1 LRPTENPLKTE
12 QDLITLG
19 SNGEKQINFPRLIG
33 YYTRDFRTPNAEEAV
48 DYLSLICLNGDLP
61 APVGPA
67 QLKVCHEALR
77 ELVLETREFTKLLG
91 DVHANGTREK
101 GAIEKRMKLLK
112 LSGRSDLLRTIT
124 EQAAIQAEDDGRA
137 ADAVLL
143 YHLAGDYD
151 TVVLILSK
159 NLSNHIALDDGSVG
173 HYGLEPPPP
182 PNLAL
187 GYSVSLASVDDP
199 VQLAKNM
206 LQLYATDAN
215 ILRTINLRTR
225 EACGVLLQISEAKK
239 MFEQEKWDSCLEIID
254 RTDVIPLDPRG
265 DIGNIRRR
273 AQNFG
278 SLHETVAR
286 NVGMLLKMAV
296 ESCNRLSIELRES
309 AFADATKM
317 QKLGELKSRTKS
329 AMIYAGMIQYKLP
342 AHIYAYLNSR
352 EVAD

>member
-1 LRPTENPLKTE
+1 LYSFHFVDGLHFAIALTYYGLLRPTENPLKAE

-61 APVGPA
+61 SPIGPA

-112 LSGRSDLLRTIT
+112 LSSQSDLLHTIT
-124 EQAAIQAEDDGRA
+124 EQAAIQADDDGRA

-151 TVVLILSK
+151 TVVLILCK
-159 NLSNHIALDDGSVG
+159 NLSNHIALDDGTIGNYSV
-173 HYGLEPPPP
+173 ESPP

-206 LQLYATDAN
+206 LQLYATDATV
-215 ILRTINLRTR
+215 LRAINLRTR

-239 MFEQEKWDSCLEIID
+239 MFEQERWDSCLEVIIFSNH
-254 RTDVIPLDPRG
+254 RLYIY
-265 DIGNIRRR
+265 IYI
-273 AQNFG
+273 
-278 SLHETVAR
+278 SL
-286 NVGMLLKMAV
+286 
-296 ESCNRLSIELRES
+296 
-309 AFADATKM
+309 
-317 QKLGELKSRTKS
+317 
-329 AMIYAGMIQYKLP
+329 LP
-342 AHIYAYLNSR
+342 A
-352 EVAD
+352 